1 MAKYTNAELVDYI
14 SGCSGLDNQVKSQVI
29 KILRE
34 NKTYGLVWERNPE
47 DAYEIL
53 RDKIAVFSEQKDKR
67 ILSDDPSAPNHILI
81 EGDNLHVLSSLCY
94 THEGKLDLIYI
105 DPPYNSGATDWKYN
119 NNYVDENDSYKHSKW
134 LSMIENRLLIA
145 KRLLNPQNSVLIV
158 TIDEKEY
165 LHLGCLLEDL
175 FPSAHMQM
183 VSSVINTAGATRQ
196 NEFARTDEYLFF
208 VYIGESRPQPL
219 LLDREWLI
227 GKSSNQGKITW
238 DSLKRAGGHNKR
250 SHSPGCFYPIFV
262 SEDGQQIVEVGDVL
276 PENVSRESVIAPM
289 GCVAIWPMQNDGIE
303 GCWQTSPDKLKILIK
318 KGFVKLGRFTGD
330 NSMAISYL
338 KRGEQQK
345 VESGFYQIT
354 GHRPDG
360 SIIVNDDIQDAPFLP
375 GTQWNIPSHN
385 AKQNG
390 TILLNDIIGKD
401 MFSFPKSLYAVH
413 DALRF
418 FVADKPN
425 AIILDFFAGSGT
437 TMHATMMLNNE
448 DGGHRQ
454 CILVTNNESNICEDV
469 TYVRNKKVIEGYT
482 STKGKPVEGLTK
494 NNLYYFKTELHDRNL
509 THQNKKSL
517 FQALTGVICIKEDCF
532 IESDT
537 FGGLDLSGKSQLI
550 RYFEDRNRVLFIYD
564 SRVIP
569 FVVKEISKMPF
580 SDNLI
585 KIYVFADG
593 IYPYKE
599 DFQSVLN
606 KVDLFAMPGA
616 MINALKYILPQPIEI
631 RVDDT
636 DLTNEEIDSMMAE
649 AAKAED

>member
-14 SGCSGLDNQVKSQVI
+14 SGCSTLDNEVKSQII

-47 DAYEIL
+47 EAYEIL
-53 RDKIAVFSEQKDKR
+53 REKIAVFSEVKDKC
-67 ILSDDPSAPNHILI
+67 IQSSDADAPNHLLI

-119 NNYVDENDSYKHSKW
+119 NNYVDDSDSYKHSKW
-134 LSMIENRLLIA
+134 LSMIENRLQIA

-165 LHLGCLLEDL
+165 LHLGCLLEDM

-208 VYIGESRPQPL
+208 VYIGECKPQPL
-219 LLDREWLI
+219 LLGRDWLI

-238 DSLKRAGGHNKR
+238 DSLKRAGSQNKR
-250 SHSPGCFYPIFV
+250 HDSPGCFYPIFV
-262 SEDGQQIVEVGDVL
+262 SEDGTRIVEVGDAL
-276 PENVSRESVIAPM
+276 PLWQSREDIEVPE
-289 GCVAIWPMQNDGIE
+289 GTVAIWPLHSGNIE
-303 GCWQTSPDKLKILIK
+303 GRWQTSPENLKDLIK
-318 KGFVKLGRFTGD
+318 KGFVKIGKFTGD
-330 NSMAISYL
+330 GTMAISYL

-345 VESGFYQIT
+345 VESHFYEII
-354 GHRPDG
+354 GHREDG

-390 TILLNDIIGKD
+390 TILLNSIIGKD
-401 MFSFPKSLYAVH
+401 KFSFPKSLYAVH

-437 TMHATMMLNNE
+437 TMHATMMLNAE

-454 CILVTNNESNICEDV
+454 CILVTNNESNICEEV
-469 TYVRNKKVIEGYT
+469 TYVRNKKVIEGYI
-482 STKGKPVEGLTK
+482 STKGQAVAGLT
-494 NNLYYFKTELHDRNL
+494 NNSLHFFKTELLDRSL
-509 THQNKKSL
+509 THQNKKDL
-517 FQALTGVICIKEDCF
+517 FYALTGVICIKENCYK
-532 IESDT
+532 EASK
-537 FGGLDLSGKSQLI
+537 FGDLNLSGKEKLV
-550 RYFEDRNRVLFIYD
+550 RYFEDGNRVLLIYD

-569 FVVKEISKMPF
+569 YVVNEISKMPLT
-580 SDNLI
+580 SDPI
-585 KIYVFADG
+585 RIYVFADG

-599 DFQSVLN
+599 DFRTVIE
-606 KVDLFAMPGA
+606 KVDLIAMPGA
-616 MINALKYILPQPIEI
+616 MLNALKYVLPQPMDTRI
-631 RVDDT
+631 DDT
-636 DLTNEEIDSMMAE
+636 DLSEEEITKMAKE
-649 AAKAED
+649 AEQTE